1 MMHLQQLLL
10 QCTSVSFM
18 LNVTNCCISNTPSE
32 NEVNND
38 VMAAAPPQPDVDP
51 WGEAGR
57 IAQSVEKRSRS
68 PLRRRCVVA
77 KVTSLSN
84 LWHYNIPS

>member
-1 MMHLQQLLL
+1 
-10 QCTSVSFM
+10 V
-18 LNVTNCCISNTPSE
+18 N
-32 NEVNND
+32 NEV
-38 VMAAAPPQPDVDP
+38 MEAPPQPEPDADP

-68 PLRRRCVVA
+68 PLRRRCVIA

-84 LWHYNIPS
+84 LGYNIPRVL